1 MSTAPIA
8 RRIDLAA
15 FSVSLTGRLRAAGI
29 GVTEGAAA
37 EFARALALLRPA
49 TVSRLYWAARLTLVR
64 RQGDLARFD
73 EVFAAVFGGGL
84 LTVAPAA
91 RGPSSASPPNPR
103 GTAVTLRAGSVGAGL
118 PGMGTS
124 VSAPA
129 VIRAARDE
137 DGQIDVAA
145 DRLPSR
151 VVAVDG
157 RPFGQF
163 EEDELRE
170 LRAWLD
176 AAAAGWPQRRTR
188 RERPHPAGRRV
199 ALRETIARSR
209 RTGWEAVRIVRTRP
223 VPRPRRI
230 VLVCDVS
237 QSMQPFVDACL
248 HLMRAA
254 VLRGDAEVFAFST
267 RLTRLTAV
275 LAHRSGGAAV
285 AHATATVRDRL
296 GGTHIAG
303 SLRELLGSHHGNA
316 LRGAVVVIASDG
328 WDSDTPEEL
337 GVAMARLHRRA
348 YRVIWLNPRAGAP
361 GYRPLVGAMAAAL
374 PHVDEFGGFAESFP
388 VAPLAESFPVASL
401 APAASYR

>member
-8 RRIDLAA
+8 RRVDLAA
-15 FSVSLTGRLRAAGI
+15 FSVSFTGRLRAAGI
-29 GVTEGAAA
+29 GVSEGAAA

-49 TVSRLYWAARLTLVR
+49 SPSRLYWAARLTLVR

-73 EVFAAVFGGGL
+73 EAFAAVFGGGVL
-84 LTVAPAA
+84 AMDPDA
-91 RGPSSASPPNPR
+91 RRPNPASPPNPQ
-103 GTAVTLRAGSVGAGL
+103 GTVVPSRSGGVGAGL
-118 PGMGTS
+118 AGIGTS
-124 VSAPA
+124 AAAPA
-129 VIRAARDE
+129 DTRTARDE
-137 DGQIDVAA
+137 DDRTGVVA

-151 VVAVDG
+151 VVAAGG

-163 EEDELRE
+163 EEDELRA

-188 RERPHPAGRRV
+188 RERPHQAGRRV

-275 LAHRSGGAAV
+275 LAHRAGGAAA

-337 GVAMARLHRRA
+337 GAAMARLHRRA

-361 GYRPLVGAMAAAL
+361 GYRPLVGALAAAL
-374 PHVDEFGGFAESFP
+374 PYVDEFGGFA
-388 VAPLAESFPVASL
+388 AQ
-401 APAASYR
+401 SYR